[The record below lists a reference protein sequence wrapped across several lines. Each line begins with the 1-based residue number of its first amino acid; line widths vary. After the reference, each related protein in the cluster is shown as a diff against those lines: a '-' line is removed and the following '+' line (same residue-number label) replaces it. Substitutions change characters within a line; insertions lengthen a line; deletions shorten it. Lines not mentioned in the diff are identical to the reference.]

1 MGKNKNKSKR
11 KSKEGSPSPSLT
23 KELSEADA
31 AAGMMMVV
39 KPEKSDEGPTKK
51 ETGDKKKV
59 KKNNDDNNDGDDEDA
74 PEKHNSKRARDNIT
88 TTSHDDDSNNAN
100 QKLTRKQKRQK
111 LNEKNKWPQHPKI
124 GNPDQRVKAYLR
136 AAGIEAMEDEDAA
149 EFALTNNKDK
159 QQQKKLK
166 DDDGEEWRRF
176 GRFLGG
182 TDARTRHR
190 AVKKLGLYLKLK
202 SGFGLSQEDEEAWKG
217 VTGLSELDWMK
228 LWKGLWYTLY
238 MADKVPVQDE
248 LAKHLAKLIWCVAG
262 TLEEDEVVGQHYM
275 LLDQEEQE
283 EEEREL
289 AEGSD
294 GEEDSDEEQVKILS
308 SRFVEM
314 EDDESG
320 DSGSDNEEKNSDSSD
335 DDDDDGDEGSGDEEE
350 DTEHGHVHDKD
361 CNHGDEEEDE
371 DPMNVTHS
379 RGAPLASLM
388 IRTFFRTLVKEW
400 GKMDKYR
407 IDKFYT
413 LVRYM
418 LREVY
423 RYMATRQW
431 NLGIVKLFNDALT
444 EEALITPPNGVRYHL
459 IDIAVEEL
467 ANVVAKSRGETLPMT
482 EAIYLEVM
490 EPFFVMAQHGFGD
503 RTVQARIVE
512 KIFEKF
518 LFEYSVVHDTEE
530 DDDGDEDEEE
540 NDDKER
546 NIFDQVHVGTVSR
559 YIFELAGTEGT
570 MDQHRKGLYAMH
582 KKYERQI
589 RKMGTD
595 IDMESALGLGE
606 GDEDDEDDEDYSES
620 MEFGGD
626 EDDDEEADDFIHAM
640 GFLGESDEEENDE
653 DAEDSEDDKPTK
665 KSKKKDKKK
674 KDALDEGEE
683 PIKKGEG
690 KKKDSM
696 DVTQHGDEDG
706 KKKNKKKKK
715 KKKHD
720 KSTHESDEEDVVTIS
735 LKDQKEAKKAIKEQG
750 NPRSD
755 EATADLKPLSGK
767 KSKKKRRK
775 SEGDGGGEKE
785 DTGSRRVSFGEKNR
799 ARSWKASMKGLRDLN
814 PKETISKTPEKG
826 ILQKKP
832 KHSPAIKSGTPK
844 QRKRAVDYF

>member
-1 MGKNKNKSKR
+1 MGKSKNKSKR
-11 KSKEGSPSPSLT
+11 KSKEGSPSPSAT

-31 AAGMMMVV
+31 AAGMMVV
-39 KPEKSDEGPTKK
+39 KPDNSNEGPSKK
-51 ETGDKKKV
+51 EKGDKKKD
-59 KKNNDDNNDGDDEDA
+59 KKNRDINHDEDA
-74 PEKHNSKRARDNIT
+74 PSKNNSKRARDN
-88 TTSHDDDSNNAN
+88 TTSGDNDSNEN
-100 QKLTRKQKRQK
+100 QKLSRKQKRQK

-136 AAGIEAMEDEDAA
+136 VAGIEAMEDEDAA
-149 EFALTNNKDK
+149 EFSLAKKDK
-159 QQQKKLK
+159 QKKPTA

-190 AVKKLGLYLKLK
+190 AVKKLGQYLKLK
-202 SGFGLSQEDEEAWKG
+202 SGFGLSQEDEEAWKE

-283 EEEREL
+283 AEEREQE
-289 AEGSD
+289 EGSD
-294 GEEDSDEEQVKILS
+294 VEEDSDEDQVKILS

-314 EDDESG
+314 
-320 DSGSDNEEKNSDSSD
+320 DSGSDSGSDDEEKSPDSSN
-335 DDDDDGDEGSGDEEE
+335 DDDGGDDRDSEDEDKEME
-350 DTEHGHVHDKD
+350 DGHVRDKN
-361 CNHGDEEEDE
+361 CNHGEEDE
-371 DPMNVTHS
+371 DDDPMNVTHS

-431 NLGIVKLFNDALT
+431 NLGIVKLFNDAVT

-467 ANVVAKSRGETLPMT
+467 ANVVNTSHGETLPMT

-503 RTVQARIVE
+503 KTVQARIVE
-512 KIFEKF
+512 KVFEKF
-518 LFEYSVVHDTEE
+518 LLEYSVVSNKEE
-530 DDDGDEDEEE
+530 DGDSDEDEEE
-540 NDDKER
+540 NADKGSTLF
-546 NIFDQVHVGTVSR
+546 NQVHVGTVSR

-570 MDQHRKGLYAMH
+570 MDMHRKGLYEMH

-589 RKMGTD
+589 KKMGTD
-595 IDMESALGLGE
+595 IDIESALGLGE
-606 GDEDDEDDEDYSES
+606 EGEEDEDDEDYSES
-620 MEFGGD
+620 MEFGGE
-626 EDDDEEADDFIHAM
+626 EDDDEEADDFIQAM

-653 DAEDSEDDKPTK
+653 NAEDSEDDKPSK
-665 KSKKKDKKK
+665 KSKKRHKKEKVSLDGGAEPKKK
-674 KDALDEGEE
+674 GKE
-683 PIKKGEG
+683 

-696 DVTQHGDEDG
+696 DVTQHGEDG
-706 KKKNKKKKK
+706 KKKNKKKNTKNAN
-715 KKKHD
+715 D
-720 KSTHESDEEDVVTIS
+720 SDEEDVVTIS
-735 LKDQKEAKKAIKEQG
+735 LKDQKEAKKAFKEKAK
-750 NPRSD
+750 PTSD
-755 EATADLKPLSGK
+755 EATKDAKPSSDK
-767 KSKKKRRK
+767 KSKKKKRK
-775 SEGDGGGEKE
+775 SQGDGNKE
-785 DTGSRRVSFGEKNR
+785 DSGSRRVSFGEKNR

-814 PKETISKTPEKG
+814 PKETISKTPEKS